1 MKTPFL
7 RCVLFLFALSASA
20 LAQGRPGGSRPST
33 GSVGS
38 SSSQSTSSSA
48 PSSAS
53 SNVFVSGKV
62 VIDDGTEMTEPAV
75 IQTICRSQRH
85 NEAYSDSH
93 GNFSFRFG
101 DPTERAAA
109 SISDASSS
117 SPNNRTGMGSSRD
130 LRDCQI
136 QAELPGFSSQP
147 VEVGSH
153 IDMMNSVDVGR
164 LTLHRLAHV
173 DGTSISVTS
182 YQAPPAAKKAFEK
195 GIEQGRKGKW
205 EEAQKSLEKAVQ
217 IYPRYAVAWYQLG
230 QLQMRNLSPKQLG
243 DEDAQAAKHSFE
255 QAVAADPKYVYPY
268 DGLAQLAM
276 RASDWPNVVDLT
288 NKLIALNP
296 VNFPEAYYGNGVAN
310 YYLKNFDQAEKS
322 ALQGVRVDTAH
333 QIPKLQYLLGMT
345 FLQKQDYQAASEHM
359 QLYLSLAKQ
368 PEEIELAKQGL
379 AQIEKVSASAA
390 QPPVV
395 DLDK

>member
-1 MKTPFL
+1 
-7 RCVLFLFALSASA
+7 
-20 LAQGRPGGSRPST
+20 
-33 GSVGS
+33 
-38 SSSQSTSSSA
+38 
-48 PSSAS
+48 
-53 SNVFVSGKV
+53 
-62 VIDDGTEMTEPAV
+62 
-75 IQTICRSQRH
+75 
-85 NEAYSDSH
+85 
-93 GNFSFRFG
+93 
-101 DPTERAAA
+101 
-109 SISDASSS
+109 
-117 SPNNRTGMGSSRD
+117 
-130 LRDCQI
+130 
-136 QAELPGFSSQP
+136 

-164 LTLHRLAHV
+164 LSLHRLARV

-182 YQAPPAAKKAFEK
+182 YLAPAAAKKAFEK
-195 GIEQGRKGKW
+195 GVEQAKKGKW

-230 QLQMRNLSPKQLG
+230 QLQMRNQSPNQLRN
-243 DEDAQAAKHSFE
+243 EDIQSAKHSFE

-288 NKLIALNP
+288 SKLIALNP
-296 VNFPEAYYGNGVAN
+296 VNFPDAYYSNGVAN
-310 YYLKNFDQAEKS
+310 YYLKNFDQAKKS

-345 FLQKQDYQAASEHM
+345 LLQKQDYQAASEHM

-368 PEEIELAKQGL
+368 PDEIELAKQGL